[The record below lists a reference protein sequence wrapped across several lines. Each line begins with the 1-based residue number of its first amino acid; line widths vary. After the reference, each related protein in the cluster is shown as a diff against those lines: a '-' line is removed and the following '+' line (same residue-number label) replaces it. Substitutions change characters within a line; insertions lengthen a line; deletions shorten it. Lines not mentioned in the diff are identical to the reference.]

1 MECLESLL
9 EITDRRRL
17 QAARRS
23 FAEPSSGHQDTDP
36 ARRVTLGNIGRWGI
50 EILFWSIQIFP
61 CRSETLAIPDTAAVS
76 GSRPRLQPAGGR
88 RPRRLS
94 GGSFRAG
101 ARSGETSARSSVS
114 GHYGGGAAEVK
125 LYIII
130 NIFVDIYIFTQVSID
145 LDSCSSPARERPST
159 LPELN
164 SRPASRVM
172 KSFSVDEVGR
182 EPVDTSSW
190 PVLASSRLILLS
202 ESNFRLN
209 WPRNLLSN
217 FS

>member
-1 MECLESLL
+1 MSGVSAGDHGQAETAGRQEELRRAELRTPGHRPRP
-9 EITDRRRL
+9 EGHPRQHRAGGDR
-17 QAARRS
+17 
-23 FAEPSSGHQDTDP
+23 
-36 ARRVTLGNIGRWGI
+36 NII
-50 EILFWSIQIFP
+50 WSIQIFP